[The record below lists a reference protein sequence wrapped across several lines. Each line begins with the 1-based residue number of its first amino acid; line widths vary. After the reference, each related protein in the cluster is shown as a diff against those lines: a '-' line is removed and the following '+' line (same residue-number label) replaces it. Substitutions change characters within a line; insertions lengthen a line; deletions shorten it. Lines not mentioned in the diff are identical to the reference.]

1 MGRST
6 LDSGLRRKDG
16 AWIPASAGKTG
27 PALKM
32 LPIPLAVISLGVLK
46 VLPAGSIQD
55 SRLDPKTGKS

>member
-1 MGRST
+1 
-6 LDSGLRRKDG
+6 
-16 AWIPASAGKTG
+16 
-27 PALKM
+27 M